1 MLAAKQLAATV
12 ANIAINLDTVVFIF
26 GLMFFVRS
34 LIGRTARAIQ
44 DNSPRFLLR
53 SETITHLEA
62 IAAGVFKERGHIGQP
77 GHSQINVIEKPFQFL
92 SSTNFSAR
100 PGVWMNPTCHMQGTA
115 SSDPRPGTG
124 VSRSIAPRSDSGK
137 RRT

>member
-1 MLAAKQLAATV
+1 
-12 ANIAINLDTVVFIF
+12 LDTVVFIF

-77 GHSQINVIEKPFQFL
+77 GHSQINVVEKPFHFL
-92 SSTNFSAR
+92 SSGKFLLKT
-100 PGVWMNPTCHMQGTA
+100 PLLL
-115 SSDPRPGTG
+115 
-124 VSRSIAPRSDSGK
+124 IAPRSDSGK